1 MGANVTIQWM
11 DKSIPQN
18 IKSVVSEPL
27 QQLKMHVAVVAGL
40 HWQPAH
46 QWGDPSAVV
55 WWMKALDRDVRNA
68 PSLPSSD
75 ASLFYNSMLPFVY
88 LPCKAQSSAETEEPR
103 CLCTS
108 MFCGA
113 GMGFCLTFGLKLFG
127 VLLSSHPPFVSV
139 TVGAS
144 NGLYS

>member
-1 MGANVTIQWM
+1 MLMSPYNEWISQYH
-11 DKSIPQN
+11 KI
-18 IKSVVSEPL
+18 
-27 QQLKMHVAVVAGL
+27 LKVLFLNHYSSWKCMWLLWLACVDSH
-40 HWQPAH
+40 AH

-55 WWMKALDRDVRNA
+55 WWKMALDRDVRNA
-68 PSLPSSD
+68 PSRPSSD

>member
-1 MGANVTIQWM
+1 MLMSPYNEWISQYH
-11 DKSIPQN
+11 KI
-18 IKSVVSEPL
+18 
-27 QQLKMHVAVVAGL
+27 LKVLFLNHYSSWKCMWLLWLACVDSH
-40 HWQPAH
+40 AH

-68 PSLPSSD
+68 PSLASSD
-75 ASLFYNSMLPFVY
+75 AGLFYNSMLPFVY
-88 LPCKAQSSAETEEPR
+88 LPCKAQSIAETEEPR

-113 GMGFCLTFGLKLFG
+113 GMGFCLIFGLKLFG